1 MRVSPPTEFSV
12 SGKKIVRDLAG
23 FFGKKIV
30 LKLFDNRELQKN
42 HPQSF
47 VYVPADL
54 VPDKKKKNFF
64 FPHEKQT
71 KRKKK
76 VLSCSSRFFFPLS
89 SVSFINPDARQ
100 SPTKEKKKK
109 KTPDVP
115 FYLFLC
121 VTQRKKK
128 KKEIKK
134 K

>member
-76 VLSCSSRFFFPLS
+76 SSVMLVPLFFPAFLRVVYKPGCATIS
-89 SVSFINPDARQ
+89 HKR
-100 SPTKEKKKK
+100 KEEEED
-109 KTPDVP
+109 T
-115 FYLFLC
+115 
-121 VTQRKKK
+121 
-128 KKEIKK
+128 
-134 K
+134 

>member
-54 VPDKKKKNFF
+54 VPDKKKKIFF

-76 VLSCSSRFFFPLS
+76 KFCHARPAFFSRFPPCRL
-89 SVSFINPDARQ
+89 
-100 SPTKEKKKK
+100 
-109 KTPDVP
+109 
-115 FYLFLC
+115 
-121 VTQRKKK
+121 
-128 KKEIKK
+128 
-134 K
+134 